1 MKSGEINSLFK
12 NFSKVIKNP
21 KSDLKYKNKFTLL
34 ISVVLSA
41 QCTDV
46 NVNNVTKNIYP
57 KYNKP
62 EHFVKLGR
70 KKIEKLIKSIGLFR
84 NKGKSVYLLSKQL
97 IEKHNGKVPKNFDDL
112 YALPGVGKKTASV
125 VLNEGFGLPTI
136 AVDTHVFRV
145 SNRTGLAYGKNP
157 DKVQENLYKA
167 AKQLI
172 IKAKKFEKKDKLE
185 KALKL
190 YSKAYDKLLKAY
202 DKDKKNPDILNY
214 LGFTLR
220 KAGNF
225 EEAEKFYLEGLE
237 IKPDH
242 EGINEYLGEL
252 YVKTNRVEL
261 AKERLEVLKGCKCE
275 EFEELKE
282 LIDKN

>member
-12 NFSKVIKNP
+12 NLSRVIKNP

-46 NVNNVTKNIYP
+46 NVNNVTKNIYS

-84 NKGKSVYLLSKQL
+84 NKAKSVYLLSKEL

-112 YALPGVGKKTASV
+112 YALPGVGRKTASV

-157 DKVQENLYKA
+157 DEVQQNLYKVVP
-167 AKQLI
+167 
-172 IKAKKFEKKDKLE
+172 KKY
-185 KALKL
+185 LK
-190 YSKAYDKLLKAY
+190 
-202 DKDKKNPDILNY
+202 
-214 LGFTLR
+214 
-220 KAGNF
+220 KAGHTILLHGRYTCK
-225 EEAEKFYLEGLE
+225 ARKPLCKICVIRKYCKF
-237 IKPDH
+237 K
-242 EGINEYLGEL
+242 N
-252 YVKTNRVEL
+252 
-261 AKERLEVLKGCKCE
+261 
-275 EFEELKE
+275 KE
-282 LIDKN
+282 LN

>member
-12 NFSKVIKNP
+12 NLSKKIKNP

-62 EHFVKLGR
+62 DHFVKLGR

-84 NKGKSVYLLSKQL
+84 NKSKNVYLLSKQL

-112 YALPGVGKKTASV
+112 HALHGVGRKTANV

-136 AVDTHVFRV
+136 AVDTHIFRV
-145 SNRTGLAYGKNP
+145 GNRTKLAEGKNP
-157 DKVQENLYKA
+157 DQVEQALYKVVPNKYLKDA
-167 AKQLI
+167 HHLLLLHGRYTCKARTPSCNKCVI
-172 IKAKKFEKKDKLE
+172 IKFCK
-185 KALKL
+185 
-190 YSKAYDKLLKAY
+190 YSQ
-202 DKDKKNPDILNY
+202 
-214 LGFTLR
+214 
-220 KAGNF
+220 
-225 EEAEKFYLEGLE
+225 
-237 IKPDH
+237 
-242 EGINEYLGEL
+242 
-252 YVKTNRVEL
+252 
-261 AKERLEVLKGCKCE
+261 
-275 EFEELKE
+275 KE
-282 LIDKN
+282 LR

>member
-12 NFSKVIKNP
+12 NLSKAIKNP

-34 ISVVLSA
+34 VSVVLSA

-84 NKGKSVYLLSKQL
+84 NKSKSVYLLSKQL

-112 YALPGVGKKTASV
+112 YALPGVGRKTANV

-145 SNRTGLAYGKNP
+145 SNRTRLAEGKNP
-157 DKVQENLYKA
+157 DQVEQALYKVVPNKYLKDA
-167 AKQLI
+167 HHLLLLHGRYTCKARTPSCNKCVI
-172 IKAKKFEKKDKLE
+172 IKFCK
-185 KALKL
+185 
-190 YSKAYDKLLKAY
+190 YSQ
-202 DKDKKNPDILNY
+202 
-214 LGFTLR
+214 
-220 KAGNF
+220 
-225 EEAEKFYLEGLE
+225 
-237 IKPDH
+237 
-242 EGINEYLGEL
+242 
-252 YVKTNRVEL
+252 
-261 AKERLEVLKGCKCE
+261 
-275 EFEELKE
+275 KE
-282 LIDKN
+282 LG

>member
-1 MKSGEINSLFK
+1 MKSEEVDSLFK
-12 NFSKVIKNP
+12 SLSRVIKNP
-21 KSDLKYKNKFTLL
+21 RSDLKYKNKFTLL
-34 ISVVLSA
+34 VSVVLSA

-84 NKGKSVYLLSKQL
+84 NKAKSVYLLSKQL

-145 SNRTGLAYGKNP
+145 SNRTGLAHGKNP
-157 DKVQENLYKA
+157 DEVQQNLYKVVP
-167 AKQLI
+167 
-172 IKAKKFEKKDKLE
+172 KKY
-185 KALKL
+185 LK
-190 YSKAYDKLLKAY
+190 
-202 DKDKKNPDILNY
+202 
-214 LGFTLR
+214 
-220 KAGNF
+220 KAGHTILLHGRYTCK
-225 EEAEKFYLEGLE
+225 ARKPLCKICVIRKYCKF
-237 IKPDH
+237 K
-242 EGINEYLGEL
+242 N
-252 YVKTNRVEL
+252 
-261 AKERLEVLKGCKCE
+261 
-275 EFEELKE
+275 KE
-282 LIDKN
+282 LN